1 RGGWTGAASSRRGQF
16 WPAGGLLT
24 MSVSPDVPVDA
35 AYHVVSTLASLL
47 APLAGGLATTAAIVG
62 FTMAIRLLL
71 LPLSYRAMRG
81 MAAQARMAP
90 LVQALQKKHARQPDR
105 LQRELAALYRS
116 EGTSMFAGCLP
127 ALAQWPVLSVVYL
140 LFRSPHI
147 AGAPN
152 TLLTHGLFGAPLG
165 SHWLGGA
172 GPLSAQGVVF
182 AGLFLL
188 LAGVG
193 WLSARIARRISAPA
207 TSPGA
212 PTTSPGTPADPP
224 RPPPAPPRPPRAGA
238 GRPPAPRPGRF
249 PPGRFPSGRFPPG
262 RFPPGRFP
270 PGRFT
275 PGRFTPGR
283 CRRVGARR
291 PGPDAAVSHRG
302 GGRVR
307 AAGGRAVPADDH
319 GLDAGRTGAGAA
331 RPGRGSGR

>member
-1 RGGWTGAASSRRGQF
+1 
-16 WPAGGLLT
+16 
-24 MSVSPDVPVDA
+24 MSVFPGVPVDA
-35 AYHVVSTLASLL
+35 AYLVVSALASLL
-47 APLAGGLATTAAIVG
+47 APLAGGLATAAAIVG

-90 LVQALQKKHARQPDR
+90 LVQALQKKHAGQPDR

-140 LFRSPHI
+140 LFRSPRI

-188 LAGVG
+188 LAGAG

-212 PTTSPGTPADPP
+212 PTTSPGTPADGP
-224 RPPPAPPRPPRAGA
+224 RTPATTSGAPGTPAAGPASTRAPAPAGSPPAGSPPGGAAASVPAALARVLPYLTVAVAAFVPLAAGLYLLTTTAWTLAERVLVQRALAAGPAGDRGERAG
-238 GRPPAPRPGRF
+238 
-249 PPGRFPSGRFPPG
+249 
-262 RFPPGRFP
+262 
-270 PGRFT
+270 
-275 PGRFTPGR
+275 
-283 CRRVGARR
+283 
-291 PGPDAAVSHRG
+291 
-302 GGRVR
+302 
-307 AAGGRAVPADDH
+307 
-319 GLDAGRTGAGAA
+319 
-331 RPGRGSGR
+331 

>member
-1 RGGWTGAASSRRGQF
+1 
-16 WPAGGLLT
+16 
-24 MSVSPDVPVDA
+24 MSVFPGVPVDA
-35 AYHVVSTLASLL
+35 AYLVVSALASLL
-47 APLAGGLATTAAIVG
+47 TPLAGGLATAAAIVG

-71 LPLSYRAMRG
+71 LPLSYRATRG

-90 LVQALQKKHARQPDR
+90 LVQALQKKHAGQPDR

-127 ALAQWPVLSVVYL
+127 ALAQWPVLSVVCL
-140 LFRSPHI
+140 LFRSPRI

-188 LAGVG
+188 LVGAG

-212 PTTSPGTPADPP
+212 PTTSPGTPADGP
-224 RPPPAPPRPPRAGA
+224 RTPATTSGAPGTPAAGPASTRAPAPAGSPPAGSPSGGSPPGGAAASVPAALARVLPYLTVAVAAFVPLAAGLYLLTTTAWTLAERVLVQRALAAGPAGDRGERAG
-238 GRPPAPRPGRF
+238 
-249 PPGRFPSGRFPPG
+249 
-262 RFPPGRFP
+262 
-270 PGRFT
+270 
-275 PGRFTPGR
+275 
-283 CRRVGARR
+283 
-291 PGPDAAVSHRG
+291 
-302 GGRVR
+302 
-307 AAGGRAVPADDH
+307 
-319 GLDAGRTGAGAA
+319 
-331 RPGRGSGR
+331 

>member
-1 RGGWTGAASSRRGQF
+1 MPHRGLTAAASSRHNHS

-24 MSVSPDVPVDA
+24 MSVFPGVPVDA
-35 AYHVVSTLASLL
+35 AYLVVSALASLL
-47 APLAGGLATTAAIVG
+47 TPLAGGLATAAAIVG

-71 LPLSYRAMRG
+71 LPLSYRATRG

-90 LVQALQKKHARQPDR
+90 LVQALQKKHAGQPDR

-140 LFRSPHI
+140 LFRSPRI

-188 LAGVG
+188 LAGAG

-212 PTTSPGTPADPP
+212 PTTSPGTPADGP
-224 RPPPAPPRPPRAGA
+224 RTPATTSGAPGTPAAGPASTRAPAPAGSPPAGS
-238 GRPPAPRPGRF
+238 PPAGSPPAGSPPAGSPPAGS
-249 PPGRFPSGRFPPG
+249 PPGGSPPG
-262 RFPPGRFP
+262 GSPPGGSP
-270 PGRFT
+270 PGGSP
-275 PGRFTPGR
+275 PGGSPPG
-283 CRRVGARR
+283 GSP
-291 PGPDAAVSHRG
+291 PGGSPPG
-302 GGRVR
+302 
-307 AAGGRAVPADDH
+307 
-319 GLDAGRTGAGAA
+319 GAA
-331 RPGRGSGR
+331 

>member
-1 RGGWTGAASSRRGQF
+1 
-16 WPAGGLLT
+16 
-24 MSVSPDVPVDA
+24 MSVFPGVPVDA
-35 AYHVVSTLASLL
+35 AYLVVSSLASLL
-47 APLAGGLATTAAIVG
+47 TPLAGGLATAAAIVG

-90 LVQALQKKHARQPDR
+90 LVQALQKKHAGQPDR

-140 LFRSPHI
+140 LFRSPRI

-188 LAGVG
+188 LAGAG

-212 PTTSPGTPADPP
+212 PTASPGTPADGP
-224 RPPPAPPRPPRAGA
+224 RTPATTPGAPGTPAAGPASTRAPAPAGSPPAGS
-238 GRPPAPRPGRF
+238 PPAGS
-249 PPGRFPSGRFPPG
+249 PP
-262 RFPPGRFP
+262 
-270 PGRFT
+270 
-275 PGRFTPGR
+275 
-283 CRRVGARR
+283 
-291 PGPDAAVSHRG
+291 
-302 GGRVR
+302 
-307 AAGGRAVPADDH
+307 
-319 GLDAGRTGAGAA
+319 AGAA
-331 RPGRGSGR
+331 ASVPAALARVLPYLTVAVAAFVPLAAGLYLLTTTAWTLAERVLVQRALAAGPAGDRGERAG

>member
-1 RGGWTGAASSRRGQF
+1 
-16 WPAGGLLT
+16 
-24 MSVSPDVPVDA
+24 MSVFPGVPVDA
-35 AYHVVSTLASLL
+35 AYLVVSALASLL
-47 APLAGGLATTAAIVG
+47 TPLAGGLAAAAAIVG
-62 FTMAIRLLL
+62 FTVTIRLLL
-71 LPLSYRAMRG
+71 LQLSYRATRG

-90 LVQALQKKHARQPDR
+90 LVQALQKKHAGQPDR

-140 LFRSPHI
+140 LFRSPRI

-188 LAGVG
+188 LAGAG

-212 PTTSPGTPADPP
+212 PTTSPGTPADTSGAPGTP
-224 RPPPAPPRPPRAGA
+224 AAGPASTRAPAPAGSPPAGSPPAGSPPAGSPPGGAAASVPAALARVLPYLTVAVAAFVPLAAGLYLLTTTAWTLAERVLVQRALAAGPAGDRGERAG
-238 GRPPAPRPGRF
+238 
-249 PPGRFPSGRFPPG
+249 
-262 RFPPGRFP
+262 
-270 PGRFT
+270 
-275 PGRFTPGR
+275 
-283 CRRVGARR
+283 
-291 PGPDAAVSHRG
+291 
-302 GGRVR
+302 
-307 AAGGRAVPADDH
+307 
-319 GLDAGRTGAGAA
+319 
-331 RPGRGSGR
+331 